1 MICGKAALFNGKV
14 SALCMDQCQQAKLVI
29 GKFFIREQDTC
40 FSGKEPQGEHMRYY
54 HLLALFVTVYI
65 GKKKKKTRR
74 IKDKKNLRH

>member
-65 GKKKKKTRR
+65 GKKKRRQEESKTRR
-74 IKDKKNLRH
+74 I

>member
-65 GKKKKKTRR
+65 GEKKRRQEELKTRR
-74 IKDKKNLRH
+74 I